1 MIRNNLLLIYYME
14 PNIIDYYNDY
24 PSIIN
29 VIDKL
34 NEETNLL
41 QKENDKLKKN
51 ILDLSKNLDKELKE
65 YKSMNELREILII
78 IQNEKN
84 KNKNKFCCF

>member
-1 MIRNNLLLIYYME
+1 ME

-41 QKENDKLKKN
+41 KKENDKLKKN
-51 ILDLSKNLDKELKE
+51 ILDLSKNFDKELKE

-84 KNKNKFCCF
+84 KNKNKSCCF

>member
-1 MIRNNLLLIYYME
+1 ME

-41 QKENDKLKKN
+41 KKENDKLKKN
-51 ILDLSKNLDKELKE
+51 ILDLSKNIDKELKE
-65 YKSMNELREILII
+65 YKSLNELRDILII

-84 KNKNKFCCF
+84 KNKKKLCCF

>member
-1 MIRNNLLLIYYME
+1 ME

-41 QKENDKLKKN
+41 KKENDKLKKN
-51 ILDLSKNLDKELKE
+51 ILDISKNLDKELKE
-65 YKSMNELREILII
+65 YKLMNELRDILII
-78 IQNEKN
+78 IQNEK
-84 KNKNKFCCF
+84 KNKKKLNCFSLFF

>member
-1 MIRNNLLLIYYME
+1 ME

-41 QKENDKLKKN
+41 KKENDKLKKN
-51 ILDLSKNLDKELKE
+51 ILDISKNLDKELKE
-65 YKSMNELREILII
+65 YKLMNELRDILII
-78 IQNEKN
+78 IQNEKKKKKKLN
-84 KNKNKFCCF
+84 CFNLFF

>member
-1 MIRNNLLLIYYME
+1 ME

-84 KNKNKFCCF
+84 KNKNKFCFF

>member
-1 MIRNNLLLIYYME
+1 ME

-41 QKENDKLKKN
+41 KKENDKLKKN
-51 ILDLSKNLDKELKE
+51 ILDISKNLDKELKE
-65 YKSMNELREILII
+65 YKLMNELRDILII
-78 IQNEKN
+78 IQNEK
-84 KNKNKFCCF
+84 KNKKKLNCFNLFF

>member
-1 MIRNNLLLIYYME
+1 ME